1 MKFYTYVV
9 MLLSVTFLMMGCPPA
24 REKSTDSK
32 QAVQTEMIQDR
43 LNSKLG
49 LPNISNGQEKRLL
62 KELYEL
68 RDKAD
73 LSTFTYTFSEMT
85 GELTFLG
92 KSIGFGIPGA
102 VQYSNPQRI
111 DVFRYSTA
119 PDVPVVIPQPEPNG
133 LFMPDSVS
141 ATWVYLISPAG
152 DVSPTYIEPTI
163 SVSLFPLPN
172 AKYPETGPQYADL
185 VPQQK

>member
-1 MKFYTYVV
+1 MKFYAHLVV
-9 MLLSVTFLMMGCPPA
+9 LLSVTFLMMGCPV
-24 REKSTDSK
+24 ESTSTDSK
-32 QAVQTEMIQDR
+32 QAGQTEMIQDR
-43 LNSKLG
+43 LNSKFG

-68 RDKAD
+68 RDRAD

-111 DVFRYSTA
+111 AKVQYFSGQA
-119 PDVPVVIPQPEPNG
+119 EPVVVAQPEPNG

-141 ATWVYLISPAG
+141 ATWVYLISPSG
-152 DVSPTYIEPTI
+152 DISPTYVEPTI
-163 SVSLFPLPN
+163 SVSLFPIQN

-185 VPQQK
+185 IPQQK

>member
-1 MKFYTYVV
+1 MKFYAHLVV
-9 MLLSVTFLMMGCPPA
+9 LFSVVFLMMGCPHA
-24 REKSTDSK
+24 REKSTDAK
-32 QAVQTEMIQDR
+32 QAVQTEQIQDR
-43 LNSKLG
+43 LNSKFG

-68 RDKAD
+68 RDRAD

-92 KSIGFGIPGA
+92 KSIGFGIPGG
-102 VQYSNPQRI
+102 VQYSNPERI
-111 DVFRYSTA
+111 DLVRSTA
-119 PDVPVVIPQPEPNG
+119 PYTPVVITQPEPNG

-141 ATWVYLISPAG
+141 ATWVYLISPSG
-152 DVSPTYIEPTI
+152 DISPTYVEPTI
-163 SVSLFPLPN
+163 TVSLFPIVN